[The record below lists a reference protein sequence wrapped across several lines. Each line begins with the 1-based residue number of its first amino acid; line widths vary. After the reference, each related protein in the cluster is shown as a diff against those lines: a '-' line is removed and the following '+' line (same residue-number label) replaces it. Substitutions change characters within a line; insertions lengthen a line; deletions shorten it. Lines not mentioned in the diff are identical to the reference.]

1 MDFSSILRPVR
12 ADAARCL
19 KAREEYL
26 RARTEH
32 QQGRTRAMA
41 QLEAKISDVR
51 SEVFRAGDGV
61 VRADMTA
68 LEKEWL
74 RVAHTKS
81 AQLDLERFWAQVVPE
96 RWRDLPR
103 RGEATLDAMVTLAS
117 DPEGVEG
124 AERAVSELAARLV
137 PFGVVVG
144 TKIDWMVSDELAF
157 AVRAEEMLAAPA
169 EAISKVSTHEHIQR
183 GHRER
188 IAARDALRPALEPLK
203 LQTRNSSIPRELSF
217 LVFNAS
223 LYRDAGTSQPP
234 SPFEPALEIYLRGY
248 ALTAA
253 DEAHVVLTSLPLV
266 DR

>member
-1 MDFSSILRPVR
+1 
-12 ADAARCL
+12 
-19 KAREEYL
+19 
-26 RARTEH
+26 
-32 QQGRTRAMA
+32 MA
-41 QLEAKISDVR
+41 ELEAKISDVR
-51 SEVFRAGDGV
+51 SEIFRAGDGV

-96 RWRDLPR
+96 RWRELPR
-103 RGEATLDAMVTLAS
+103 RGEAILDAMVTLAS

-124 AERAVSELAARLV
+124 AEHAVSELAARLV

-144 TKIDWMVSDELAF
+144 TKVDWMVSNELTF
-157 AVRAEEMLAAPA
+157 AVRAEEMLSAPA
-169 EAISKVSTHEHIQR
+169 EAIVKVSTHEQIQR
-183 GHRER
+183 GH
-188 IAARDALRPALEPLK
+188 ALRPALEPLN

-223 LYRDAGTSQPP
+223 LYRDAGTSLPP